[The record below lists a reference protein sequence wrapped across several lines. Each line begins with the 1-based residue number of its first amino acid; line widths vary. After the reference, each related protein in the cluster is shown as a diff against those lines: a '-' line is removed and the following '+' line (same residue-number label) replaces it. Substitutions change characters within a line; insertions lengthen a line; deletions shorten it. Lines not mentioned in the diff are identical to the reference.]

1 MFFCFVVF
9 FKQKT
14 AYEMRISDWSSDV
27 CSSDLKFLDSIV
39 GVTVHRA
46 AAGDDN
52 QRTLEILVRPFA
64 RACELDFFTVLLAL
78 VADESDIEFGLAL
91 GKRHGAAV
99 DADRL
104 RMIADTPGGR
114 ENDGAAGLFDEI
126 ARNRILLVVAGDQR
140 CSLRQVGDARTKRIQ
155 ARLRTLF

>member
-1 MFFCFVVF
+1 MSRN
-9 FKQKT
+9 
-14 AYEMRISDWSSDV
+14 AA
-27 CSSDLKFLDSIV
+27 LNGKFLDSIV

-104 RMIADTPGGR
+104 RMIADTPR
-114 ENDGAAGLFDEI
+114 SEEHTSEL
-126 ARNRILLVVAGDQR
+126 Q
-140 CSLRQVGDARTKRIQ
+140 SLMRPSYAVFCLKT
-155 ARLRTLF
+155 

>member
-1 MFFCFVVF
+1 MSRN
-9 FKQKT
+9 
-14 AYEMRISDWSSDV
+14 AA
-27 CSSDLKFLDSIV
+27 LNGKFLDSIV

-78 VADESDIEFGLAL
+78 VADESGIEFGLAL

-99 DADRL
+99 DADRP

-114 ENDGAAGLFDEI
+114 ENDGD
-126 ARNRILLVVAGDQR
+126 RK
-140 CSLRQVGDARTKRIQ
+140 ST
-155 ARLRTLF
+155 RLNSSH